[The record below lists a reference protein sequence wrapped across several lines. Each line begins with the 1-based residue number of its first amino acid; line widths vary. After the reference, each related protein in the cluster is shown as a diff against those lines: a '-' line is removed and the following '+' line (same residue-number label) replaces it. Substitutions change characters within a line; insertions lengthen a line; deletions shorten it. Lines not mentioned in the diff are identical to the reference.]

1 MLGSGMYN
9 LSSGLAAP
17 FSDDMVRIWFVPS
30 RTVAEYGARYAI
42 AMRFPSGDH
51 VGIPGAFSVSCSFVT
66 LPLATSTTD
75 TCAARQIP
83 FTSKNAIRFPSGDHD
98 APCGWVQAWSVR
110 APCRCAYRGPT
121 IEDGL
126 CLCQTTTPTG
136 CRPATTLGPCPDTG
150 PW

>member
-75 TCAARQIP
+75 PCALRGALESKSRLQRAYVPLTRVTCSVAWNGTVSACSPLTDRLRI
-83 FTSKNAIRFPSGDHD
+83 FPSD
-98 APCGWVQAWSVR
+98 
-110 APCRCAYRGPT
+110 
-121 IEDGL
+121 
-126 CLCQTTTPTG
+126 
-136 CRPATTLGPCPDTG
+136 
-150 PW
+150 